1 MAVIK
6 QTYTMN
12 AGFTSTDVAT
22 ALRSA
27 LIDAGLMTE
36 WYDSFVISGNTI
48 CRVLAI
54 VHDATKTYGTSFY
67 YFVITDSWIGVA
79 LATNGWKTSGTAP
92 INIPT
97 GTQYLDWHTLPA
109 NISTGASGGATS
121 IFSYSSTSNLALIR
135 FTSSNDTKQSWFV
148 FNQSS
153 TLSRSRP
160 FSFLH
165 KDTSLHPW
173 LDLSKGCISGFTQVK
188 ASVSDRVG
196 IVNFRIEENLRRC
209 LGIGQA
215 LRGVTSTN
223 GSSQYHA
230 VTLNLYAYFGAG
242 AQSNN
247 FTNNLPLSAI
257 DNYSGRGG
265 AIPLPVGK
273 NSANPEYV
281 IDYVPICT
289 NIPWAYYTPTR
300 LADDFG
306 VYMHYAANDVA
317 LGDRFVVQFAINEWE
332 VLDFGNNANV
342 GDGASASF
350 VARII

>member
-1 MAVIK
+1 MAVTK

-12 AGFTSTDVAT
+12 AGFTSADVAT

-36 WYDSFVISGNTI
+36 WHDSFTISGSTI
-48 CRVLAI
+48 CRVLSIA
-54 VHDATKTYGTSFY
+54 HDATKTYGTSFY
-67 YFVITDSWIGVA
+67 YFVITNSWIGVA
-79 LATNGWKTSGTAP
+79 LAGNGWKASGTAP
-92 INIPT
+92 INIPL

-109 NISTGASGGATS
+109 NISTGGNSGATG

-135 FTSSNDTKQSWFV
+135 FTSANDTKQSWFL

-153 TLSRSRP
+153 SVTRSRP

-165 KDTSLHPW
+165 KDTVLHPW
-173 LDLSKGCISGFTQVK
+173 LDLAKGCISGFTQVR
-188 ASVSDRVG
+188 ASVENRAGVVGFRV
-196 IVNFRIEENLRRC
+196 EENLQRC
-209 LGIGQA
+209 LSIGTA
-215 LRGVTSTN
+215 LRGATS
-223 GSSQYHA
+223 GGGQYHA
-230 VTLNLYAYFGAG
+230 FGLYFYSYIGVG
-242 AQSNN
+242 AQSDAL
-247 FTNNLPLSAI
+247 TSNLLLDAV
-257 DNYSGRGG
+257 DNYSGQAG

-273 NSANPEYV
+273 NSANPEYAT
-281 IDYVPICT
+281 DYIPICT

-306 VYMHYAANDVA
+306 VYMHYASNDVA

-332 VLDFGNNANV
+332 VLDFANNANV
-342 GDGASASF
+342 NDGASASF